1 MEYVGRAQALVMRD
15 GRILMARHI
24 EHGREYYVLPGGA
37 IEPGET
43 PEEAV
48 CRELLEECCVRGEIV
63 RKLSEYLYSDG
74 EKVRYTYEMNIG
86 DQEPTLGEDPE
97 IDPENPILNGVVW
110 MRPSELTERDRAYL
124 WAAGLAG
131 VRQFHDEI
139 ASWADDISYP
149 ALRGE

>member
-48 CRELLEECCVRGEIV
+48 CRELLEECCVRGEVV

>member
-1 MEYVGRAQALVMRD
+1 MEYVGRAQALVIRN
-15 GRILMARHI
+15 GRILMARHAQ
-24 EHGREYYVLPGGA
+24 HGREYYVLPGGA

-48 CRELLEECCVRGEIV
+48 CRELLEECCVQGKIV
-63 RKLSEYLYSDG
+63 RKLGEYLYSDG
-74 EKVRYTYEMNIG
+74 KKVRYTYEMDIG
-86 DQEPTLGEDPE
+86 EQEPILGEDPE
-97 IDPENPILNGVVW
+97 VDPENPILNGVVW
-110 MRPSELTERDRAYL
+110 MRMCDLTERDRAYL
-124 WAAGLAG
+124 WAAGLVG